1 MKSGLIST
9 FDTLYSN
16 LSSQINVAFAFIQL
30 LTVSQASVLSGSNES
45 TLPEESDPQ
54 NFDAGMKH

>member
-9 FDTLYSN
+9 FDTLSSN
-16 LSSQINVAFAFIQL
+16 PSSQINVAFIQL

>member
-16 LSSQINVAFAFIQL
+16 PSSQINVAFIQL